1 MARKKRSTPEINAGS
16 MADIAF
22 LLLIFFLVT
31 TTMDTDTGLRAL
43 LPPMPD
49 PGVVPPPFNKRNVF
63 EIRINSANQLLVEG
77 EEIRN
82 VEELTEK
89 TIKFIMNN
97 GRDETLSDNPKKAVV
112 SLQNDR
118 GTDYD
123 IYVQVQDR
131 LREAYR
137 MVRDKASQAKYGR
150 NYDDLTDSEQKII
163 REEYPQRISEAEPK
177 DLGGAN

>member
-1 MARKKRSTPEINAGS
+1 MARKKRNTPEINAGS

-43 LPPMPD
+43 LPPMPEN
-49 PGVVPPPFNKRNVF
+49 VEPPDVNKRNVF
-63 EIRINSANQLLVEG
+63 EIRINSGNQLLVEG
-77 EEIRN
+77 EIIDISQ
-82 VEELTEK
+82 LTEQ
-89 TIKFIMNN
+89 TVKFITNN
-97 GRDETLSDNPKKAVV
+97 GRDPKSSDNPRKAIV

-131 LREAYR
+131 LRLAYNK
-137 MVRDKASQAKYGR
+137 VRDRAAQAKYGR
-150 NYDDLTDSEQKII
+150 DYKSLTDSEQKII
-163 REEYPQRISEAEPK
+163 REEYPQKISEAEPK
-177 DLGGAN
+177 DIGGTQ

>member
-43 LPPMPD
+43 LPPMPLPD
-49 PGVVPPPFNKRNVF
+49 QEPPPFNKRNVF
-63 EIRINSANQLLVEG
+63 EIRINSGNQLLVEG
-77 EEIRN
+77 ELRDITQLED
-82 VEELTEK
+82 LTV
-89 TIKFIMNN
+89 KFITNN
-97 GRDETLSDNPKKAVV
+97 GKDETLSDNPQKAIV

-131 LREAYR
+131 LRLAYNK
-137 MVRDKASQAKYGR
+137 VRDRAAQAKYGR
-150 NYDDLTDSEQKII
+150 NYNALTESEQKII
-163 REEYPQRISEAEPK
+163 REEYPQKISEAEPK
-177 DLGGAN
+177 DIGGAE

>member
-43 LPPMPD
+43 LPPMP
-49 PGVVPPPFNKRNVF
+49 PPDQEPPDVNKRNVF
-63 EIRINSANQLLVEG
+63 EIRINSSNQLLVEG
-77 EEIRN
+77 EPRDITQLED
-82 VEELTEK
+82 LTV
-89 TIKFIMNN
+89 KFITNN
-97 GRDETLSDNPKKAVV
+97 SKDPKSSDNPKKAVV

-131 LREAYR
+131 LRLAYNK
-137 MVRDKASQAKYGR
+137 VRDRAAQAKYGR
-150 NYDDLTDSEQKII
+150 DYKSLTDSEQKII
-163 REEYPQRISEAEPK
+163 REEYPQKISEAEPK
-177 DLGGAN
+177 DIGGTQ